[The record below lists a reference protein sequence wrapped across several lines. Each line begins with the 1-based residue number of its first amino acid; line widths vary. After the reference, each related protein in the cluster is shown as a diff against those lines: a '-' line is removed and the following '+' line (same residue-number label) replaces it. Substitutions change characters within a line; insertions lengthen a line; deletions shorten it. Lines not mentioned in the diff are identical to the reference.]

1 MSAEDCPRD
10 VNGDVSMRSMKFP
23 PGPGYSGTPL
33 AKKLGIALAFEVL
46 AVGAPPEY
54 RQWLEPLPPGVTF
67 GKKAGKSTDLVHLF
81 LTERADLAKHLSRL
95 RDALNPHVPVWV
107 SWPKKASKVPTSITE
122 DVIREVALPLGYVDI
137 KVCAVSDV
145 WSGLKL
151 VVRKELRA
159 ASKA

>member
-1 MSAEDCPRD
+1 MTMRMDPAIVEVGLNEAAPR
-10 VNGDVSMRSMKFP
+10 
-23 PGPGYSGTPL
+23 
-33 AKKLGIALAFEVL
+33 
-46 AVGAPPEY
+46 
-54 RQWLEPLPPGVTF
+54 
-67 GKKAGKSTDLVHLF
+67 
-81 LTERADLAKHLSRL
+81 
-95 RDALNPHVPVWV
+95 ALNPHVPVWV